1 MRFLSAS
8 HISKP
13 ISNLLKKNIREKIAA
28 KENLTAKRSNISEKC
43 HKGSRSSNN
52 LLMAA
57 DDSMWSVTVQCTWL
71 SAC

>member
-1 MRFLSAS
+1 MRSLSAS

-13 ISNLLKKNIREKIAA
+13 ISNLPKNIREKIAA
-28 KENLTAKRSNISEKC
+28 KENLRAKRSNISEKC

-71 SAC
+71 SGC